1 MLTQEENE
9 RLTQVGPGTP
19 MGELLRRYWQPVAT
33 VPDLERESVLAT
45 RVLGE
50 NLVLYKAKNGSIGL
64 VEQRCPHR
72 GVSLAFG
79 MADAEGIRCPYHG
92 WYFNSE
98 GRCIEQP
105 YDDMEDPD
113 NTFKDKIVIK
123 SYPVQVLGGLVWA
136 YFGPAPAPVLPRF
149 EVFAQ
154 EPVKRFIDTT
164 NLPCNW
170 LQCMDNSLD
179 PSHVD
184 WLHAEYL
191 GYLAEREGREPQMR
205 KAKHTKMAFDV
216 FEYGIYKRRVLEG
229 DDESSADWIIGHP
242 MIFPNSNCDPGTFQV
257 RVPIDDTNT
266 MHYLVRTKPVGGGE
280 EPSLEVKDFPWATP
294 EGKIR
299 VDGVF
304 PTDYMAWITQGP
316 VAPRPLEHLGRTDR
330 GIILYRQLLND
341 SIAKVQRGEDP
352 HGIIRD
358 EAMNQ
363 QMIHIRTENDMG
375 GARRA
380 YQTPAAQPLTVPTA

>member
-1 MLTQEENE
+1 
-9 RLTQVGPGTP
+9 
-19 MGELLRRYWQPVAT
+19 
-33 VPDLERESVLAT
+33 
-45 RVLGE
+45 
-50 NLVLYKAKNGSIGL
+50 
-64 VEQRCPHR
+64 
-72 GVSLAFG
+72 
-79 MADAEGIRCPYHG
+79 
-92 WYFNSE
+92 
-98 GRCIEQP
+98 
-105 YDDMEDPD
+105 
-113 NTFKDKIVIK
+113 
-123 SYPVQVLGGLVWA
+123 
-136 YFGPAPAPVLPRF
+136 
-149 EVFAQ
+149 
-154 EPVKRFIDTT
+154 
-164 NLPCNW
+164 
-170 LQCMDNSLD
+170 
-179 PSHVD
+179 
-184 WLHAEYL
+184 
-191 GYLAEREGREPQMR
+191 EPQMR

-229 DDESSADWIIGHP
+229 DDESSADWVIGHP

-266 MHYLVRTKPVGGGE
+266 MHYLIRTKPVGSGE

-299 VDGVF
+299 IDGVF

-358 EAMNQ
+358 EVMNQ

-380 YQTPAAQPLTVPTA
+380 YQTPPTRLRGGLVCECPSRHVKVRQRGCDEPRLAPQPVSAAPVRWPAGDGTPSGYSNRTPHHRAGRT